1 MISTLSLS
9 FSLSDLFPTFKEETI
24 TSEERETTQMMMTQ
38 QKILLKFAKCNLNF
52 KFLNIF
58 NFAILLVFSSVDIV
72 CVLKR
77 YRRTRITLKML

>member
-52 KFLNIF
+52 
-58 NFAILLVFSSVDIV
+58 
-72 CVLKR
+72 
-77 YRRTRITLKML
+77 

>member
-38 QKILLKFAKCNLNF
+38 QKILLKIAK
-52 KFLNIF
+52 
-58 NFAILLVFSSVDIV
+58 
-72 CVLKR
+72 
-77 YRRTRITLKML
+77 